1 MSKVK
6 LKDIASIRTGYAFR
20 GKVERDPCGTV
31 GVIQMKDIDNYN
43 CLDLNDMYKVQIE
56 DLDKRHLLR
65 RNDILF
71 RSRGVS
77 NTAAL
82 VEREV
87 GQAVA
92 SAPLTVI
99 RVKSHQANP
108 AYVTWYINQPQGQ
121 EQIKRL
127 SEGTSLLM
135 VSKSALEILEIDL
148 PTLDKQKAIVE
159 MAALSQREQQLIDKL
174 GRKRKAFVD
183 AVLMRQAKAE

>member
-6 LKDIASIRTGYAFR
+6 LKEIASIRTGYAFR
-20 GKVERDPCGTV
+20 GKVERDLGGTV
-31 GVIQMKDIDNYN
+31 GVVQMKDIDNYN
-43 CLDLNDMYKVQIE
+43 RLDLNDMYKVQIE
-56 DLDKRHLLR
+56 DLDKWHLLR
-65 RNDILF
+65 QNDILF

-87 GQAVA
+87 GQTVA

-99 RVKSHQANP
+99 RVKSRQANP

-135 VSKSALEILEIDL
+135 VSKSALETLEIDL
-148 PTLDKQKAIVE
+148 PPLDKQRAIVKV
-159 MAALSQREQQLIDKL
+159 AALSQREQQLIDEL

-183 AVLMRQAKAE
+183 GILMRQAKVK

>member
-20 GKVERDPCGTV
+20 GKVERDLGGTV

-82 VEREV
+82 VDQEV

-99 RVKSHQANP
+99 RVKSRQTNP

-135 VSKSALEILEIDL
+135 VSKSALETLDL
-148 PTLDKQKAIVE
+148 NLPPLDKQRAIVE
-159 MAALSQREQQLIDKL
+159 VAALSQREQQLIDKL
-174 GRKRKAFVD
+174 GQKRKAFVD
-183 AVLMRQAKAE
+183 AVLIQQAKAE

>member
-6 LKDIASIRTGYAFR
+6 LKDIVSIRTGYAFR
-20 GKVERDPCGTV
+20 GKVERDPGGTV

-43 CLDLNDMYKVQIE
+43 CLDLNDVYKVQIE

-65 RNDILF
+65 QNDILF

-82 VEREV
+82 VEPEV
-87 GQAVA
+87 GQTVA

-99 RVKSHQANP
+99 RVKSRQANP

-135 VSKSALEILEIDL
+135 VSKAALEILEIDL
-148 PTLDKQKAIVE
+148 PPLDKQKAIVE
-159 MAALSQREQQLIDKL
+159 MAALSQREQQLMNNL
-174 GRKRKAFVD
+174 ARKRKAFVD
-183 AVLMRQAKAE
+183 AVLIRQAKAE

>member
-6 LKDIASIRTGYAFR
+6 LKEIASIRTGYAFR
-20 GKVERDPCGTV
+20 GKVERDLGGTV
-31 GVIQMKDIDNYN
+31 GVVQMKDIDNYN
-43 CLDLNDMYKVQIE
+43 RLDLNDMYKVQIE
-56 DLDKRHLLR
+56 DLDKQHLLR

-87 GQAVA
+87 GQTVA

-99 RVKSHQANP
+99 RVKSRQANP
-108 AYVTWYINQPQGQ
+108 AYVTWYINQSQGQ
-121 EQIKRL
+121 EQVKRL

-135 VSKSALEILEIDL
+135 VSKSALETLEIDL
-148 PTLDKQKAIVE
+148 PPLDKQKAIVE
-159 MAALSQREQQLIDKL
+159 VAALSQREQQLIDEL

-183 AVLMRQAKAE
+183 GILMRQAKVK

>member
-6 LKDIASIRTGYAFR
+6 LKDITSIRTGYAFR
-20 GKVERDPCGTV
+20 GKVERDLGGTV
-31 GVIQMKDIDNYN
+31 GVIQMKDIDSYN
-43 CLDLNDMYKVQIE
+43 CLALNDMYKVQIE

-65 RNDILF
+65 QNDILF

-82 VEREV
+82 VEQEV

-99 RVKSHQANP
+99 RVKPRQANP

-135 VSKSALEILEIDL
+135 VSKSALETLEIDL
-148 PTLDKQKAIVE
+148 PPLDKQKAIVE
-159 MAALSQREQQLIDKL
+159 MAALSQREQQLIDEL
-174 GRKRKAFVD
+174 GRKRKAFID

>member
-20 GKVERDPCGTV
+20 GKVERDLVGTV

-43 CLDLNDMYKVQIE
+43 CLDLNDMYNVQIE
-56 DLDKRHLLR
+56 DLDKRHLLKQ
-65 RNDILF
+65 NDILF

-77 NTAAL
+77 NTATL
-82 VEREV
+82 VDREV

-99 RVKSHQANP
+99 HVKSRQANP
-108 AYVTWYINQPQGQ
+108 AYVTWYVNQPQGQ

-135 VSKSALEILEIDL
+135 VSKSALETLEIDL
-148 PTLDKQKAIVE
+148 PPLDKQKAIAEVAE
-159 MAALSQREQQLIDKL
+159 LSQREQQLIDEL

-183 AVLMRQAKAE
+183 AILMRQAKAE